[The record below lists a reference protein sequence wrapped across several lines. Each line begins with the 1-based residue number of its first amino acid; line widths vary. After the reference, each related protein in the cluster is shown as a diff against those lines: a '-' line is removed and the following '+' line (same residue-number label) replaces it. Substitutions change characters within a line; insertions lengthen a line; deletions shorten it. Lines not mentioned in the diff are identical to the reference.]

1 MFSKL
6 KNCLCKIVTKSQV
19 VPKFSTNHSTLAE
32 AAFGQIF
39 LMNNG
44 KKSLLNFFPIHFIG
58 QLTSSTTEVDM
69 KLSLTSKNDQAMIN
83 ITGPDGKWFGVGLG
97 AKTFTMSDQPYT
109 IMVDGSGKVSE
120 LKLGDHSGGQTLAK
134 SVTIVSNKVVNGRRT
149 ISLTR
154 PLKVPY
160 ARYY

>member
-1 MFSKL
+1 
-6 KNCLCKIVTKSQV
+6 
-19 VPKFSTNHSTLAE
+19 
-32 AAFGQIF
+32 
-39 LMNNG
+39 
-44 KKSLLNFFPIHFIG
+44 
-58 QLTSSTTEVDM
+58 M
-69 KLSLTSKNDQAMIN
+69 KLSLTSKNNQAMIN
-83 ITGPDGKWFGVGLG
+83 ITGPEGKWFGVGLG

-154 PLKVPY
+154 PLKVSRVVKYNLTMAACGNICPKSILDKSQF
-160 ARYY
+160 

>member
-1 MFSKL
+1 M
-6 KNCLCKIVTKSQV
+6 I
-19 VPKFSTNHSTLAE
+19 
-32 AAFGQIF
+32 
-39 LMNNG
+39 NG
-44 KKSLLNFFPIHFIG
+44 KKTLFFPINFVG

-134 SVTIVSNKVVNGRRT
+134 SVTVVSNKVVNGRRT

-154 PLKVPY
+154 ALKVSKYSRKVQPHNGNMGRFLQKVFY
-160 ARYY
+160 TNLNFR

>member
-1 MFSKL
+1 M
-6 KNCLCKIVTKSQV
+6 I
-19 VPKFSTNHSTLAE
+19 
-32 AAFGQIF
+32 
-39 LMNNG
+39 NG
-44 KKSLLNFFPIHFIG
+44 KKTLFFPINFVG

-69 KLSLTSKNDQAMIN
+69 KLSLTSNSDQAMIN

-154 PLKVPY
+154 ALKVSTVVKYNLTTAACGNIFPKSILDESQF
-160 ARYY
+160 

>member
-1 MFSKL
+1 
-6 KNCLCKIVTKSQV
+6 
-19 VPKFSTNHSTLAE
+19 
-32 AAFGQIF
+32 
-39 LMNNG
+39 MNN
-44 KKSLLNFFPIHFIG
+44 FPNNYAG

-109 IMVDGSGKVSE
+109 IVVDGSGKVSE

-154 PLKVPY
+154 ALKVSSVQTQNGCLWEY
-160 ARYY
+160 LSKKCFRQISNLGKKYFER

>member
-1 MFSKL
+1 MIPQKGFQL
-6 KNCLCKIVTKSQV
+6 FVQILGQLY
-19 VPKFSTNHSTLAE
+19 FSTTKIDLIVKIA
-32 AAFGQIF
+32 I
-39 LMNNG
+39 
-44 KKSLLNFFPIHFIG
+44 KSDLVTISI
-58 QLTSSTTEVDM
+58 V
-69 KLSLTSKNDQAMIN
+69 
-83 ITGPDGKWFGVGLG
+83 GPYGKWFGVAFG

-154 PLKVPY
+154 ALKVSTVVKY
-160 ARYY
+160 NLTMQWLLVEIFV

>member
-1 MFSKL
+1 M
-6 KNCLCKIVTKSQV
+6 I
-19 VPKFSTNHSTLAE
+19 
-32 AAFGQIF
+32 
-39 LMNNG
+39 NG
-44 KKSLLNFFPIHFIG
+44 KKTLFFPINFVG

-134 SVTIVSNKVVNGRRT
+134 SVTVVSNKVVNGRRT

-154 PLKVPY
+154 ALKVSTVVKYNLTMAACGNICPKCILDKSQF
-160 ARYY
+160 

>member
-1 MFSKL
+1 M
-6 KNCLCKIVTKSQV
+6 I
-19 VPKFSTNHSTLAE
+19 
-32 AAFGQIF
+32 
-39 LMNNG
+39 NG
-44 KKSLLNFFPIHFIG
+44 KKQLFFPINFVG

-134 SVTIVSNKVVNGRRT
+134 SVTVVSNKVVNGRRT

-154 PLKVPY
+154 ALKVSTVEKYNLTMAIWEDFSKKYFIPISILGKGQLIQGGL
-160 ARYY
+160 